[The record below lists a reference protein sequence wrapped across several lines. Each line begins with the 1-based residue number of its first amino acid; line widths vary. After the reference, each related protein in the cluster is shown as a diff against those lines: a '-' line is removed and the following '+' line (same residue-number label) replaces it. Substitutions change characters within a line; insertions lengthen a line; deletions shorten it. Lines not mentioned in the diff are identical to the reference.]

1 MPELSIVVPVL
12 NERWNVQPLIA
23 RLVAALQGIDW
34 EVVFVDDDSP
44 DGTAAVCRECARE
57 DSRIRV
63 IQRIGRQGLASAC
76 VEGMLATVAPY
87 LAVMDGDLQH
97 DESLLP
103 KMLALAK
110 SQDLDV
116 VVASR
121 HLAGGGMGEFAAGRV
136 QLSNLGRWLS
146 RLVTKAHASDPMSGF
161 FLLHRRVLDATVYRL
176 SLMGFKVLLD
186 FLASSPH
193 PLRIGEL
200 PYTFRNR
207 ETGESKLD
215 ISVELEYILLLADK
229 LVGSYIPVRYVLY
242 AMVGLSG
249 VAVHFACLGMF
260 HLLLG
265 QNVITAQALATAV
278 AVVWNFFLNNAITY
292 RDRRLRGARG
302 LAKGLVVYAA
312 GCSVGMLANLGVT
325 GLVAGRGLAW
335 YVAGGLG
342 LIVGSVWNYGF
353 ASVFAWKI
361 VQRRRRARLGLLSR
375 I

>member
-1 MPELSIVVPVL
+1 LG
-12 NERWNVQPLIA
+12 
-23 RLVAALQGIDW
+23 GIDW

-44 DGTAAVCRECARE
+44 DGTAALCRECAQR
-57 DSRIRV
+57 DPRIRV
-63 IQRIGRQGLASAC
+63 IHRIGREGLSSAC
-76 VEGMLATVAPY
+76 VEGMLATASPY

-103 KMLALAK
+103 EMLALAK

-121 HLAGGGMGEFAAGRV
+121 HLAGGGMGEFAADRV
-136 QLSNLGRWLS
+136 ELSNLGRRLS
-146 RLVTKAHASDPMSGF
+146 RLVTKINVSDPMSGF
-161 FLLHRRVLDATVYRL
+161 FLLNRRVLDATMYRL

-186 FLASSPH
+186 MLASSPG
-193 PLRIGEL
+193 PLRVGEL

-207 ETGESKLD
+207 ESGESKLD
-215 ISVELEYILLLADK
+215 TFVELEYILLLADK
-229 LVGSYIPVRYVLY
+229 LVGSYIPVRYFLY

-249 VAVHFACLGMF
+249 VAVHFACLGLF

-265 QNVITAQALATAV
+265 QGVIRAQASATVV
-278 AVVWNFFLNNAITY
+278 ALVWNFFLNNAFTY
-292 RDRRLRGARG
+292 RDRRLRGARS
-302 LAKGLVVYAA
+302 LAKGLLVYAV

-325 GLVAGRGLAW
+325 GLVAGRGLPW
-335 YVAGGLG
+335 YLAGGLG

-361 VQRRRRARLGLLSR
+361 AQRRRRLRTESAHTPASARPEL
-375 I
+375 